1 VDVRLALAALLGGL
15 AGPIAPRAALAAR
28 RDAVITTWPGWV
40 KALPAFC
47 LRRSAATLDRRRACA
62 QEMLHAL
69 GPQPS
74 PADPTLLLRII
85 TDALAGVTAVNA
97 HTFAPLV
104 TWLGSAHAVLAALL
118 TRLRDGD
125 PALLALQRTMNTWG
139 PRRALVLAAGP
150 NWLLRLAVWR
160 PDDAPE
166 TMLHTHPFTLVT
178 TGVVGPGYRTD
189 VYSMDRG
196 VVVRAR
202 VGDRVQLLGPVRL
215 QLTPGRTL
223 VYYPDGSA
231 HLQLPPDAY
240 SVSLNLMV
248 DARTVPPFYHRQFF
262 IDPATRVLRRT
273 VRGLKQA

>member
-1 VDVRLALAALLGGL
+1 
-15 AGPIAPRAALAAR
+15 
-28 RDAVITTWPGWV
+28 VITTWPGWV
-40 KALPAFC
+40 KALPAFY
-47 LRRSAATLDRRRACA
+47 LRRSASTLARRRACA

-69 GPQPS
+69 GPQPA
-74 PADPTLLLRII
+74 PAEPALLPRITETLA
-85 TDALAGVTAVNA
+85 DVTAINA
-97 HTFAPLV
+97 DTFAPLI
-104 TWLGSAHAVLAALL
+104 TRLGSDRAVLAALL

-125 PALLALQRTMNTWG
+125 PALLALQRKMNTWG
-139 PRRALVLAAGP
+139 PRQALVLADGP
-150 NWLLRLAVWR
+150 NWLLRLAMWR

-166 TMLHTHPFTLVT
+166 RVLHTHPFTLVT
-178 TGVVGPGYRTD
+178 TGVLGPGYLTD

-248 DARTVPPFYHRQFF
+248 DARTVPPFYDRQFF

-273 VRGLKQA
+273 ARVDA